1 MKEILLNLLALV
13 LTALT
18 PGGGEVPPELQAE
31 IDSLKEAINGVDAAG
46 SEEAPVDNAEVT
58 NSLLQRLTDLTG
70 KIKNSADAGIAYNKL
85 MEAKVVIFNAT
96 MKHFNATQMELGKGR
111 PKVRNNNF
119 ETVFA
124 KSNRARI
131 LNVNNANFA
140 KSIEEEMSMSYVLRQ
155 TGWLRGIMDKTLPE
169 GSNQVVWT
177 EGTRGA
183 NVAAIV
189 AIGADKP
196 VKTNTTAIS
205 TLGLST
211 LAEQNT
217 VPVQLLRALNGVEQV
232 YKDDLEGDLQDKIA
246 LQVAA
251 VLATANNP
259 INIAVPMQNGVTP
272 NIGDVI
278 ESLYWQLKPY
288 ANGKTIV
295 VTISSQQQKALNLL
309 KDKNDNKLAKIDYSD
324 LAIENFI
331 ATATY
336 TDDMIFGW
344 VENLSIRFYNDGVW
358 IGSDELNGRGVSGD
372 NFKKNQIT
380 LMAEYLNE
388 GLVIRGT
395 DVVTTVYDSI
405 AATILELTAGA

>member
-18 PGGGEVPPELQAE
+18 PGGGEIPPELQSE
-31 IDSLKEAINGVDAAG
+31 IDSLKAAIDGVDG
-46 SEEAPVDNAEVT
+46 SGGDEPPTDKAEVT
-58 NSLLQRLTDLTG
+58 NSILKGLTDLAG
-70 KIKNSADAGIAYNKL
+70 QIKNVTTKTDVVDKL
-85 MEAKVVIFNAT
+85 TEVKFVAVNAAMKAFNL
-96 MKHFNATQMELGKGR
+96 TQKELGKGQA
-111 PKVRNNNF
+111 KVKNHNFDALIKNNGKLKVYN
-119 ETVFA
+119 A
-124 KSNRARI
+124 
-131 LNVNNANFA
+131 NNANFQKA
-140 KSIEEEMSMSYVLRQ
+140 IEEEFSMSYVLRQ
-155 TGWLRGIMDKTLPE
+155 TGFLRGLFEKTLPE
-169 GSNQVVWT
+169 GSNMIVWT
-177 EGTRGA
+177 EGVRGA
-183 NVAAIV
+183 NGGAIV
-189 AIGADKP
+189 AIGQDKP
-196 VKTNTTAIS
+196 VKVNTTS
-205 TLGLST
+205 VPTLGLST

-251 VLATANNP
+251 VLVAAANP
-259 INIAVPMQNGVTP
+259 LNITTTVVAP
-272 NIGDVI
+272 NISDVI
-278 ESLYWQLKPY
+278 ESAYWQLKPY

-295 VTISSQQQKALNLL
+295 VCISSQQQKALNML
-309 KDKNDNKLAKIDYSD
+309 KDKNENKLAKLSYPD

-336 TDDMIFGW
+336 TDDMIFAW
-344 VENLSIRFYNDGVW
+344 VEGLSIRFYNDGVW
-358 IGSDELNGRGVSGD
+358 VGSDELNGRGVSGD

-388 GLVIRGT
+388 GIVIRST

>member
-18 PGGGEVPPELQAE
+18 PGGGEIPPELQAE
-31 IDSLKEAINGVDAAG
+31 IDSLKEAINGVDATE
-46 SEEAPVDNAEVT
+46 SEEAPVDKTEVT
-58 NSLLQRLTDLTG
+58 NSLLQRLTELTE
-70 KIKNSADAGIAYNKL
+70 KVKNSAEKTTVVNKL
-85 MEAKVVIFNAT
+85 MDAKVIAINAA
-96 MKHFNATQMELGKGR
+96 MKAFDLTQKELGKGK
-111 PKVRNNNF
+111 PKVENFNLDALIKNNGKLR
-119 ETVFA
+119 V
-124 KSNRARI
+124 

-140 KSIEEEMSMSYVLRQ
+140 KSVEEEMSMSYVLRQ
-155 TGWLRGIMDKTLPE
+155 TGFLRGLMDKTLAE

-189 AIGADKP
+189 AIGDDKP
-196 VKTNTTAIS
+196 VKTNTTAVS
-205 TLGLST
+205 TIGLST
-211 LAEQNT
+211 LAERNT
-217 VPVQLLRALNGVEQV
+217 VAVQLLRALNGVEQI

-251 VLATANNP
+251 VLATAANP
-259 INIAVPMQNGVTP
+259 MNITTTCVAP
-272 NIGDVI
+272 NISDVI
-278 ESLYWQLKPY
+278 ESAYWQLKPY

-295 VTISSQQQKALNLL
+295 ICISSQQQKALNLL
-309 KDKNDNKLAKIDYSD
+309 KDKNENKLAKLDYSD

-344 VENLSIRFYNDGVW
+344 VEGLSIRFYNDGVW
-358 IGSDELNGRGVSGD
+358 VGSDELNGRGVSGD

-395 DVVTTVYDSI
+395 DVVTTIYDSI

>member
-18 PGGGEVPPELQAE
+18 PTGGEIPPELQTE
-31 IDSLKEAINGVDAAG
+31 IDALKEAINAVEGEGADTPPENKV
-46 SEEAPVDNAEVT
+46 EVT
-58 NSLLQRLTDLTG
+58 NSLLQRLTELSE
-70 KIKNSADAGIAYNKL
+70 KIKNSAIKPAVIDALI
-85 MEAKVVIFNAT
+85 EAKFKAVNAA
-96 MKHFNATQMELGKGR
+96 MKAFDLTQRELGKGKA
-111 PKVRNNNF
+111 KVTNYNFDALVKNNGKLRVLN
-119 ETVFA
+119 A
-124 KSNRARI
+124 N
-131 LNVNNANFA
+131 NVNFK
-140 KSIEEEMSMSYVLRQ
+140 KSIEEEFSMSYILRQ
-155 TGWLRGIMDKTLPE
+155 TGWLRGLMDKTLAE

-189 AIGADKP
+189 AIGAAKP
-196 VKTNTTAIS
+196 VKTNTTAVS

-217 VPVQLLRALNGVEQV
+217 VPVQLLRALNGVEAV

-251 VLATANNP
+251 VLAAAANP
-259 INIAVPMQNGVTP
+259 INITVTTTAP
-272 NIGDVI
+272 NISDVI
-278 ESLYWQLKPY
+278 ESVYWQLKPY

-295 VTISSQQQKALNLL
+295 VCISSQQQKALNLL
-309 KDKNDNKLAKIDYSD
+309 KDKNENKLAKLNYAD

-331 ATATY
+331 ATETY
-336 TDDMIFGW
+336 TDDDIFGW

-358 IGSDELNGRGVSGD
+358 VGSDELNGRGVSGD
-372 NFKKNQIT
+372 NFSKNQIT

-395 DVVTTVYDSI
+395 DIVTTVYDSI
-405 AATILELTAGA
+405 SGTILELTAGA

>member
-18 PGGGEVPPELQAE
+18 QGGGEIPPELQTE
-31 IDSLKEAINGVDAAG
+31 IDSLTEAINAIGENPDAGGDQAATNALMQRITDIA
-46 SEEAPVDNAEVT
+46 EKIKDNAEKVKVS
-58 NSLLQRLTDLTG
+58 NKLTDAKLVLVNAA
-70 KIKNSADAGIAYNKL
+70 IK
-85 MEAKVVIFNAT
+85 
-96 MKHFNATQMELGKGR
+96 
-111 PKVRNNNF
+111 NF
-119 ETVFA
+119 ETTQKGLGNNSKKVKNFNFDNVF
-124 KSNRARI
+124 KNSNRARI
-131 LNVNNANFA
+131 VNVNNGDFA
-140 KSIEEEMSMSYVLRQ
+140 KTIEEEISMSYILRQ
-155 TGWLRGIMDKTLPE
+155 TGWLRGLMERTLAE

-189 AIGADKP
+189 AIGSAKP
-196 VKTNTTAIS
+196 VKTNTTAVS

-217 VPVQLLRALNGVEQV
+217 VPVQLLRALNGVEMV

-251 VLATANNP
+251 TLATANNP
-259 INIAVPMQNGVTP
+259 VNVTTTCVAP
-272 NIGDVI
+272 NISDVI
-278 ESLYWQLKPY
+278 ESAYWQLKPY

-295 VTISSQQQKALNLL
+295 ICISSQQQKALNLL
-309 KDKNDNKLAKIDYSD
+309 KDKNENKLAKLSFPD

-344 VENLSIRFYNDGVW
+344 VENLSVRFYNDGVW

-372 NFKKNQIT
+372 NFSKNQIT

-395 DVVTTVYDSI
+395 DIVTTIYDSI
-405 AATILELTAGA
+405 EGVITELTPA

>member
-18 PGGGEVPPELQAE
+18 PGGAEIPPELQSE
-31 IDSLKEAINGVDAAG
+31 IDSLTEAINGIDTEPAAG
-46 SEEAPVDNAEVT
+46 TEPVDKTEVT
-58 NSLLQRLTDLTG
+58 NSLLQRMTDLTG
-70 KIKNSADAGIAYNKL
+70 KIKNSVDASHVVNKL
-85 MEAKVVIFNAT
+85 MEAKIIATNAAMKAFN
-96 MKHFNATQMELGKGR
+96 MTQSQLGKGVS
-111 PKVRNNNF
+111 KVRNHNF

-124 KSNRARI
+124 KSNRARV
-131 LNVNNANFA
+131 LNVNNANFQ

-155 TGWLRGIMDKTLPE
+155 TGFLRGLMDKTLPE

-183 NVAAIV
+183 NIAAIV
-189 AIGADKP
+189 AIGAAKP
-196 VKTNTTAIS
+196 VKTNTTAVS

-251 VLATANNP
+251 LLAAANNP
-259 INIAVPMQNGVTP
+259 INITTTVAAP
-272 NIGDVI
+272 NISDVI
-278 ESLYWQLKPY
+278 ESVYWQLKPY

-295 VTISSQQQKALNLL
+295 VCISSQQQKALNLL
-309 KDKNDNKLAKIDYSD
+309 KDKNENKLAKLSYPD

-344 VENLSIRFYNDGVW
+344 IENLSVRFYNDGVW
-358 IGSDELNGRGVSGD
+358 VGSDELNGRGVSGD
-372 NFKKNQIT
+372 NFNKNQIT

-395 DVVTTVYDSI
+395 DIVTTIYDSI
-405 AATILELTAGA
+405 SGAISELTVQP

>member
-1 MKEILLNLLALV
+1 MKEILMNLLALV

-18 PGGGEVPPELQAE
+18 PGGGEIPPELQSE
-31 IDSLKEAINGVDAAG
+31 IDALKAAIDGLDASDTA
-46 SEEAPVDNAEVT
+46 EPVDKTEVT
-58 NSLLQRLTDLTG
+58 NSLLQRLTDLAD
-70 KIKNSADAGIAYNKL
+70 KVKNSADKNQVSNKI
-85 MEAKVVIFNAT
+85 MDAKVLAINAA
-96 MKHFNATQMELGKGR
+96 MKAFDATQKELGKGKAR
-111 PKVRNNNF
+111 FKNHNLDELIKNNGRLR
-119 ETVFA
+119 V
-124 KSNRARI
+124 
-131 LNVNNANFA
+131 LNVNNANFK

-155 TGWLRGIMDKTLPE
+155 TGFLRGLMDRTLAE

-189 AIGADKP
+189 AIGDDKP
-196 VKTNTTAIS
+196 VKVNTTAVS

-217 VPVQLLRALNGVEQV
+217 VPVQLLRALNGVEAI

-251 VLATANNP
+251 VLAAANNP
-259 INIAVPMQNGVTP
+259 INITTTCAAP
-272 NIGDVI
+272 NISDVI
-278 ESLYWQLKPY
+278 ESVYWQLKPY

-295 VTISSQQQKALNLL
+295 VCISSGQQKALNLL
-309 KDKNDNKLAKIDYSD
+309 KDKNENKLAKLSYPD

-358 IGSDELNGRGVSGD
+358 VGSDELNGRGVSGN
-372 NFKKNQIT
+372 NFTKNQIT

-395 DVVTTVYDSI
+395 DIVTTVYDSI
-405 AATILELTAGA
+405 SATILELTEGA

>member
-18 PGGGEVPPELQAE
+18 PGGGEIPPELQSE
-31 IDSLKEAINGVDAAG
+31 IDSLKAAIDGVDG
-46 SEEAPVDNAEVT
+46 SGGDDPPTNQAEVT
-58 NSLLQRLTDLTG
+58 NALLQRLTDLTE
-70 KIKNSADAGIAYNKL
+70 KVKNSATKTDVIDKL
-85 MEAKVVIFNAT
+85 TEVKFVAVNAAMKAFNL
-96 MKHFNATQMELGKGR
+96 TQKELGKGIA
-111 PKVRNNNF
+111 KVKNHNFDALIKNNGKLK
-119 ETVFA
+119 VY
-124 KSNRARI
+124 
-131 LNVNNANFA
+131 NVNNANFQ
-140 KSIEEEMSMSYVLRQ
+140 KSIEEEFSMSYVLRQ
-155 TGWLRGIMDKTLPE
+155 TGWLRGLMEKVLPE
-169 GSNQVVWT
+169 GSNMIVWT
-177 EGTRGA
+177 EGVRGA
-183 NVAAIV
+183 NGAAIV

-196 VKTNTTAIS
+196 VKVNTNS
-205 TLGLST
+205 VPTLGLST

-217 VPVQLLRALNGVEQV
+217 VPVQLLRGLNGVEQV

-251 VLATANNP
+251 VLVAANNP
-259 INIAVPMQNGVTP
+259 LNITTTVNVGIP
-272 NIGDVI
+272 NISDVI
-278 ESLYWQLKPY
+278 ESAYWQLKPY
-288 ANGKTIV
+288 ANGKPIV
-295 VTISSQQQKALNLL
+295 VCISSQQQKALNLL
-309 KDKNDNKLAKIDYSD
+309 KDKNENKLAKLSYPD

-388 GLVIRGT
+388 GLVIRST
-395 DVVTTVYDSI
+395 DVVTTIYDSI

>member
-18 PGGGEVPPELQAE
+18 PGGAEIPPELQAE
-31 IDSLKEAINGVDAAG
+31 IDSLKEAINGVDEG
-46 SEEAPVDNAEVT
+46 GGEPVDKTEIT
-58 NSLLQRLTDLTG
+58 NSLLQRLTDLSE
-70 KIKNSADAGIAYNKL
+70 KIKNSADKSTVVNKL
-85 MEAKVVIFNAT
+85 METKVIVLNAAF
-96 MKHFNATQMELGKGR
+96 KAFDATQKELGKGK
-111 PKVRNNNF
+111 PKVKNYDLDALIKNNGKLR
-119 ETVFA
+119 V
-124 KSNRARI
+124 
-131 LNVNNANFA
+131 LNVNNANFQ
-140 KSIEEEMSMSYVLRQ
+140 KSIEEEFSMSYVLRQ
-155 TGWLRGIMDKTLPE
+155 TGWLRGLKEKTLAE
-169 GSNQVVWT
+169 GSNQIVWT

-196 VKTNTTAIS
+196 VKTNTTAVS

-217 VPVQLLRALNGVEQV
+217 VPVQLLRALNGVEAV

-251 VLATANNP
+251 VLKAANNP
-259 INIAVPMQNGVTP
+259 INITTTTAAP
-272 NIGDVI
+272 NISDVI
-278 ESLYWQLKPY
+278 ESVYWQLKPY

-295 VTISSQQQKALNLL
+295 VCISSQQQKALNLL
-309 KDKNDNKLAKIDYSD
+309 KDKNENKLAKLSYSD

-336 TDDMIFGW
+336 TDDDIFGW
-344 VENLSIRFYNDGVW
+344 VEGVSVRFYNDGVW
-358 IGSDELNGRGVSGD
+358 VGSDELNGRGVSGT
-372 NFKKNQIT
+372 NFTKNQIT

-395 DVVTTVYDSI
+395 DIVTTIYDSI
-405 AATILELTAGA
+405 SATIGELTVKP